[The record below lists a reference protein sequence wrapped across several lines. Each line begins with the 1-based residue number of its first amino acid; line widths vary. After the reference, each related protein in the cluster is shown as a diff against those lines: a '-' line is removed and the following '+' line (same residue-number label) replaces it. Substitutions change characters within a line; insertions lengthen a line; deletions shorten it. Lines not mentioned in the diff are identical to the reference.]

1 LRGLGEQSDK
11 RTGLEQG
18 RFGHLSRSL
27 CRRCHT
33 VSLSRSQG
41 LGRKIMVEYCTKN
54 GQALR
59 SEPRIDTRRHL
70 GYPSGTLELGEVSG
84 TSQYSRSVFGE
95 RLEDFGTTT
104 VWSTL
109 VCTESDFSRE
119 RDRLAEMA
127 ANLKT
132 MAAAIMEMA
141 HTAAQKVV
149 QDRLMAARFTIEGV
163 RTRGTCWN
171 SVSFDWR
178 TPADIN
184 VNVWSWTS
192 GSTQPG
198 SRRGNGGHGR
208 SSGPCEAEVKN
219 FGPRCEPRPSR
230 WADSHSCCLL
240 EPETD

>member
-141 HTAAQKVV
+141 HTAAQKAV
-149 QDRLMAARFTIEGV
+149 QDRLMSG
-163 RTRGTCWN
+163 
-171 SVSFDWR
+171 
-178 TPADIN
+178 N
-184 VNVWSWTS
+184 VHDAIKISCGYFLHDRRS
-192 GSTQPG
+192 PYPG
-198 SRRGNGGHGR
+198 
-208 SSGPCEAEVKN
+208 
-219 FGPRCEPRPSR
+219 
-230 WADSHSCCLL
+230 DLL
-240 EPETD
+240 EQRLLRLENPSGHKRKCLVLD